1 MNQVST
7 NYVVSSAGWEMPVD
21 HSDPYGAALGGV
33 VSALNK
39 YGQSTEMSTVV
50 MVTKDRDHKLKSI
63 SNSQFFP
70 SHRIFKDLG
79 CDKTSKGF
87 KEFCNASQRIK

>member
-1 MNQVST
+1 
-7 NYVVSSAGWEMPVD
+7 MPVD
-21 HSDPYGAALGGV
+21 HPSPYGAALGGV

-50 MVTKDRDHKLKSI
+50 MVTNEKDHKLNSV
-63 SNSQFFP
+63 SNSHFFP

-87 KEFCNASQRIK
+87 KEFCNASQRTK